1 MEKTLKQDLEKTT
14 LERIQDIL
22 FVELDI
28 DRSCVIESAEL
39 IADLNLDSLAIMD
52 MVVALEKKFSIF
64 IAEHEIR
71 DLKDIGGLVEFV
83 ERKSVAK

>member
-1 MEKTLKQDLEKTT
+1 M
-14 LERIQDIL
+14 
-22 FVELDI
+22 
-28 DRSCVIESAEL
+28 

>member
-1 MEKTLKQDLEKTT
+1 MKQDLEKTT